1 MTALSLIKTPRT
13 RTGRIL
19 AHAEWPESDA
29 LIQAE
34 NPAGSRARRA
44 MQMARS
50 LTTVQLLAV
59 ICVVLALA
67 LTITGGVA
75 VYSLVRG
82 VDQHTRIDNL
92 DTRIINLNVR
102 VNTLQQAV
110 ENLETRVK

>member
-1 MTALSLIKTPRT
+1 MTSLSLIKMPRT
-13 RTGRIL
+13 RTGRII

-34 NPAGSRARRA
+34 NPAGSRARRMMHA
-44 MQMARS
+44 ARS

-59 ICVVLALA
+59 ICLVLALA
-67 LTITGGVA
+67 LTVTGGVA

-92 DTRIINLNVR
+92 DTRIINLNTR
-102 VNTLQQAV
+102 VSNLQQAI
-110 ENLETRVK
+110 ETLETRH